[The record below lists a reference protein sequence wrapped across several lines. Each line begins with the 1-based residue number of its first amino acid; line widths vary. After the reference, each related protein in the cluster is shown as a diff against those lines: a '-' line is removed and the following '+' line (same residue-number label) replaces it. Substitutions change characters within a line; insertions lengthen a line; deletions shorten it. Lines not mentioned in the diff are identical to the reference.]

1 MTIEVV
7 AEPSLS
13 LVHIVITLAVLLF
26 TAKLFA
32 ELFHRIRMPVVL
44 GELLAGIIVG
54 PFALGGLPI
63 FNGEPLVIIDGTVK
77 HIGEIA
83 AIVILFIAGLEITP
97 REFLKG
103 GAASFT
109 VGSLGVI
116 VPFFVG
122 YYVFLTF
129 GLEAIESM
137 LVATALTAT
146 SIAITIQVLTELGK
160 LQTKEARL
168 ILGAAI
174 VDDILA
180 IAALSVVTT
189 MVQTGDMTPAI
200 MDIIFLIL
208 KILGLFAVL
217 LIGSVLIIPRIL
229 HIERLWRSEG
239 SMEGITTSAFFGA
252 AGLAAFVGLSPIV
265 GSFSV
270 GMAVASTR
278 VIKQVGEYV
287 SKLGIIFAPLF
298 FAIIGAQVDLRG
310 INIEVLYLSG
320 IIIAIAIITKLVGCG
335 LPSLIFLKNKDRAMK
350 VGIGMVS
357 RGEVGLIV
365 AGVGVSSGALSADI
379 YTTVIIMVA
388 LTTIITPIWLKIA
401 YRKEENETS
410 QMWKPTQ

>member
-1 MTIEVV
+1 MTVEV
-7 AEPSLS
+7 AESSLS
-13 LVHIVITLAVLLF
+13 LIHIVISLAVLLF
-26 TAKLFA
+26 SAKLLA
-32 ELFHRIRMPVVL
+32 ELFHRIKMPVVL

-63 FNGEPLVIIDGTVK
+63 FNGEPLVILDETVK

-122 YYVFLTF
+122 FYVFLTF

-160 LQTKEARL
+160 MQTKEARL

-189 MVQTGDMTPAI
+189 MVQTGDTSPAI
-200 MDIIFLIL
+200 MDITFLIL

-217 LIGSVLIIPRIL
+217 LIGSVLLVPRIL

-239 SMEGITTSAFFGA
+239 SMEGVTTAAFFGA

-270 GMAVASTR
+270 GMAVASTK
-278 VIKQVGEYV
+278 VIKKVEEYV

-310 INIEVLYLSG
+310 VNIEVLYLSG
-320 IIIAIAIITKLVGCG
+320 IIIAIAVVTKLVGCG
-335 LPSLIFLKNKDRAMK
+335 LPALIFLKNKGKAMK

-401 YRKEENETS
+401 YRKEENGKAQIKKST
-410 QMWKPTQ
+410 

>member
-1 MTIEVV
+1 MATESSALFLNIII
-7 AEPSLS
+7 SLA
-13 LVHIVITLAVLLF
+13 ILLF
-26 TAKLFA
+26 AAKLFA
-32 ELFHRIRMPVVL
+32 ELFHRIKMPVVL

-63 FNGEPLVIIDGTVK
+63 FNGEPLVILDETVK

-97 REFLKG
+97 REFLRG

-116 VPFFVG
+116 LPFFVG
-122 YYVFLTF
+122 YYVFTAF
-129 GLEAIESM
+129 GLEALEAM
-137 LVATALTAT
+137 LIATALTAT
-146 SIAITIQVLTELGK
+146 SIAITVQVLTELGK
-160 LQTKEARL
+160 MQTKEARL

-189 MVQTGDMTPAI
+189 MVQTGDTTPEI

-217 LIGSVLIIPRIL
+217 LIGSILIIPRIL
-229 HIERLWRSEG
+229 HVERLWRSEG
-239 SMEGITTSAFFGA
+239 SIEGIATAAFFGA
-252 AGLAAFVGLSPIV
+252 AGIAAFVGLSPIV
-265 GSFSV
+265 GAFSV

-278 VIKQVGEYV
+278 VIKQVEEYV

-310 INIEVLYLSG
+310 INIEVVYLSG
-320 IIIAIAIITKLVGCG
+320 IIIAIAIITKLIGCG
-335 LPSLIFLKNKDRAMK
+335 LPALIFLKEKTNAIK
-350 VGIGMVS
+350 VGIGMIS

-365 AGVGVSSGALSADI
+365 AGVGVSSGALSTDI

-388 LTTIITPIWLKIA
+388 VTTIITPVWLKMV
-401 YRKEENETS
+401 YRKDRRTTDSN
-410 QMWKPTQ
+410 QMQKSIT